1 MTSTKYLRRVLA
13 HSPVDDKEF
22 GALLDV
28 AEAARAYRVA
38 VKRAAPYETV
48 TWLAADLDEALRQFD
63 WGEDD

>member
-1 MTSTKYLRRVLA
+1 MTSTKYLRRLA
-13 HSPVDDKEF
+13 HLRDKEF